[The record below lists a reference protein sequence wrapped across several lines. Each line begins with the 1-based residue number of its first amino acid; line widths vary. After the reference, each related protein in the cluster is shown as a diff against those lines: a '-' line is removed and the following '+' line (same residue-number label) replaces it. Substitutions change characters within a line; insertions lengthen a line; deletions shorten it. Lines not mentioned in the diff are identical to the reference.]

1 MATIKL
7 SKKQWEFIGH
17 KTGWIKKTSGKT
29 WKDQKNYEQIILYH
43 VSPNRIGHLMPR
55 STFVGHSGLFMS
67 PSYDSIILDW
77 AFYVIGKKKN
87 KHPLE
92 INVNEISQKVRKL
105 EDQIEKIEKENSNS
119 DLLPELKVQ
128 LQVLEN
134 KESNMIDAHNKD
146 SHAQSMCDYQTIYLY
161 KIACPQFIFN
171 LASNLYYQ
179 TYDQT

>member
-7 SKKQWEFIGH
+7 SKKQWEFIGR
-17 KTGWIKKTSGKT
+17 KTGWLKSLNSNNIEKISGKT
-29 WKDQKNYEQIILYH
+29 WKDQKKHKQVILYH

-105 EDQIEKIEKENSNS
+105 EDQIEKNRKR
-119 DLLPELKVQ
+119 KF
-128 LQVLEN
+128 
-134 KESNMIDAHNKD
+134 K
-146 SHAQSMCDYQTIYLY
+146 
-161 KIACPQFIFN
+161 F
-171 LASNLYYQ
+171 
-179 TYDQT
+179 